1 MTNNETLVLMLALT
15 ADGVL
20 RYREVFRAVHGE
32 RAWSILNS
40 LKKAGALDHPGYGLW
55 QITEKGRIAA
65 ALAMHKD
72 PKLARAF
79 DLQTA
84 A

>member
-1 MTNNETLVLMLALT
+1 MTANETFVLMMAL
-15 ADGVL
+15 ADGPL
-20 RYREVFRAVHGE
+20 RYRDVYAAVRGE
-32 RAWSILNS
+32 RAWAILNS
-40 LKKAGALDHPGYGLW
+40 LHKAGALEHPAYNHW

-72 PKLARAF
+72 AKLARSF
-79 DLQTA
+79 GLKA